1 MSHFPKVNLKFHQA
15 GMRAAQTG
23 RTLAS
28 VIEEAGH
35 IADPGFEEREDAGPP
50 RNRYEEAESKS
61 FSLLVG
67 WIDGAF
73 ASIRR

>member
-28 VIEEAGH
+28 VIEEAASVAEGRTEGKPP
-35 IADPGFEEREDAGPP
+35 ADFQRED
-50 RNRYEEAESKS
+50 YEAAESKS